1 MRHTVGMNGMKTFL
15 RRLGV
20 LALQSCAILLIF
32 CAGAQAQTTL
42 ESIPVRYQSAQSVAD
57 QLTPQLK
64 LGEYAVASGNSI
76 LLNAETSEL
85 TRYRALIVA
94 LDLPMRRW
102 LLEMRQGKLALLQ
115 KEAGAEGDVTISNR
129 GANGVVMIGNASS
142 EQQNRTVSQSLQVQE
157 GVKAPIALGN
167 PKPLTLRTTVARAD
181 GSLGTA
187 ASGLQ
192 VMEQSGLWAV
202 LYQRD
207 TRTVTLEIAP
217 RSAASSELML
227 GHTSAVLSLPLG
239 QWTTLAEAD
248 TAQPDQGAPYVVQ
261 ARLTILP

>member
-1 MRHTVGMNGMKTFL
+1 MRTFL
-15 RRLGV
+15 CRFGLLMR
-20 LALQSCAILLIF
+20 QCCAILFFF
-32 CAGAQAQTTL
+32 CTGAQAQTTL
-42 ESIPVRYQSAQSVAD
+42 ESIPLQYQNAQSVAD
-57 QLTPQLK
+57 QLSPQLK

-76 LLNAETSEL
+76 LVNAETSEL
-85 TRYRALIVA
+85 ARYRALIAA
-94 LDLPMRRW
+94 LDLPMKRW

-115 KEAGAEGDVTISNR
+115 KEGGAEGDVTISNR

-142 EQQNRTVSQSLQVQE
+142 EPQNRTVSQSLQVQE

-181 GSLGTA
+181 GSLSAA

-192 VMEQSGLWAV
+192 VLEQSGLWAV

-207 TRTVTLEIAP
+207 ARTVTLEIAP

-248 TAQPDQGAPYVVQ
+248 AAQPDQGTPYVVQ
-261 ARLTILP
+261 ARLTLLP